1 MAIDLF
7 RRMNP
12 FDNVRREID
21 QYMELIE
28 EFVPNTTPSSESYG
42 FAAEY
47 VKTEPIY
54 LKAEIERFSSSLN
67 EIKKAEEMAK
77 AAGYKIVRKYNY

>member
-12 FDNVRREID
+12 FDNIRKEID
-21 QYMELIE
+21 MYMELIE
-28 EFVPNTTPSSESYG
+28 DFVPDMLSSCESYG

-47 VKTEPIY
+47 IKTEPIY
-54 LKAEIERFSSSLN
+54 LKAEIERFSSSLD
-67 EIKKAEEMAK
+67 EIKRAEEMAK
-77 AAGYKIVRKYNY
+77 AAGYRIVRKYNY